1 MSRDLL
7 TITGWVLL
15 VIFAYVL
22 FRNAGGANEIGKTL
36 FSGITNETKALQ
48 GR

>member
-1 MSRDLL
+1 MARDLM

-22 FRNAGGANEIGKTL
+22 FTQSAGATSIGKVL
-36 FSGITNETKALQ
+36 FSGITSETTALQ

>member
-1 MSRDLL
+1 MGRDLM

-22 FRNAGGANEIGKTL
+22 FTQAGGANKLGGTL